1 MNFVEVY
8 NVTCNK
14 TNNTGTPYSVWVDV
28 VSSNDKN
35 NNATSVH
42 VLGDNETVTYDGSV
56 KYMKEY
62 TGVDARWT

>member
-1 MNFVEVY
+1 MANGFTRYPDLEDDMNFVEVY

-28 VSSNDKN
+28 LSSNDKN

-42 VLGDNETVTYDGSV
+42 VLGDNETVTYD
-56 KYMKEY
+56 
-62 TGVDARWT
+62 